1 MIALDWQCS
10 NSPGR
15 VSPHCKDLTIKSSLW
30 LTITPSVRCSDAAGA
45 NPEWRV
51 NNRTDNTNLATL
63 RLMGPGFAVISIN
76 WHRVE
81 AESVELQ
88 CLTPACRLTGRLRR
102 ARPSSTTSTSTT
114 SRPTTASTRGEAEL
128 VIYNWSLPAAATTT
142 RRGGL
147 IFSSSQPSSARTECR
162 ARGRWRGRPGVDQ
175 WCNTNCN
182 RLNPHCPPAVCSCWA
197 Q

>member
-114 SRPTTASTRGEAEL
+114 STTSRPTTASTRGEAEQSYL
-128 VIYNWSLPAAATTT
+128 ELKFACSRHHHEARRADILQLPAELSSHRVPGQGEVEREA
-142 RRGGL
+142 GGGPVVQHQL
-147 IFSSSQPSSARTECR
+147 
-162 ARGRWRGRPGVDQ
+162 
-175 WCNTNCN
+175 
-182 RLNPHCPPAVCSCWA
+182 
-197 Q
+197 